1 MFSFS
6 SNINNGVSYLTEI
19 IGKLVCCA
27 LNRKIILPLFFVLI
41 VTLFSGI
48 EFVSAAESVGV
59 VVGQTADYTYAFSG
73 TVRDS
78 NGSLTETMPFTVAYT
93 EKVTIVQV
101 IGVNV
106 TFQFQRDMLNGTT
119 EDGTSWVDLSN
130 GNGTGN
136 FVIVSANAGAGDL
149 LYPDWSTEG
158 VPVINDTVSLMYLGE
173 PIEACHLGYV
183 NEYGNYSAN
192 YYWEKSTGLMLK
204 WEIKGSEV
212 VDDSVETLNLHF
224 QRVGLQHVF
233 YPFVDDEEY
242 AVMVDSNS
250 TILGFEFNQTEKNL
264 SMNVTGLSGTSG
276 YCDVLIPDGLLFGT
290 FSLSMDG
297 YDLVEGTDYSQTH
310 DGGYY
315 KFDINYIHSTHTIT
329 IAASDAVP
337 EFPAWMILPLFMTA
351 TLLAVMLYRKR
362 LNKVQ

>member
-1 MFSFS
+1 
-6 SNINNGVSYLTEI
+6 
-19 IGKLVCCA
+19 
-27 LNRKIILPLFFVLI
+27 
-41 VTLFSGI
+41 
-48 EFVSAAESVGV
+48 
-59 VVGQTADYTYAFSG
+59 
-73 TVRDS
+73 
-78 NGSLTETMPFTVAYT
+78 
-93 EKVTIVQV
+93 
-101 IGVNV
+101 
-106 TFQFQRDMLNGTT
+106 
-119 EDGTSWVDLSN
+119 
-130 GNGTGN
+130 
-136 FVIVSANAGAGDL
+136 
-149 LYPDWSTEG
+149 
-158 VPVINDTVSLMYLGE
+158 
-173 PIEACHLGYV
+173 
-183 NEYGNYSAN
+183 
-192 YYWEKSTGLMLK
+192 MLK